1 MSKQKRPVPDLGLP
15 LIETHCHLDY
25 LKAAPTEEIIATAR
39 AVGVERFV
47 TIAVEPA
54 NFDAVRTLAHS
65 YPEVWGT
72 QGVHPHEAS
81 KFDADA
87 DARIVASAADER
99 IVAVGEIGLDYHYD
113 HSPRAVQ
120 RAAFARQLEIA
131 ADSDRP
137 VVIHTREAEDDTRAI
152 LAEHGP
158 AVRRRG
164 VIHSFTS
171 SPALAE
177 FCLDQGFLLGFNG
190 IVTFNAADNVRE
202 VVALTPV
209 ERLLIETDS
218 PFLTPVPYRGRENAP
233 GFIPFVAEKIAAVK
247 AVPIDALLRQ
257 LHTNSIGLFWP
268 GELAREG
275 ASTGERLA
283 S

>member
-1 MSKQKRPVPDLGLP
+1 M
-15 LIETHCHLDY
+15 
-25 LKAAPTEEIIATAR
+25 
-39 AVGVERFV
+39 
-47 TIAVEPA
+47 
-54 NFDAVRTLAHS
+54 
-65 YPEVWGT
+65 
-72 QGVHPHEAS
+72 
-81 KFDADA
+81 
-87 DARIVASAADER
+87 
-99 IVAVGEIGLDYHYD
+99 
-113 HSPRAVQ
+113 Q

-131 ADSDRP
+131 AETDRP

-152 LAEHGP
+152 LAEYGP

-177 FCLDQGFLLGFNG
+177 SCLEHGFLLGFNG

-247 AVPIDALLRQ
+247 GVPIDDLLRR
-257 LHTNSIGLFWP
+257 LHANSMDLFWP
-268 GELAREG
+268 EETARVQ
-275 ASTGERLA
+275 ASTGEREA